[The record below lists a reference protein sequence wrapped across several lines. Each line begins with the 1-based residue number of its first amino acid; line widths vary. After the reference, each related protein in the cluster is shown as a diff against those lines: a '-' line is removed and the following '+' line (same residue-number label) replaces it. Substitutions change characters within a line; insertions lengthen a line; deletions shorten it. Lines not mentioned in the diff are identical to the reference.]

1 MSHVPAERFGSFWA
15 LVAAALAP
23 HGRVF
28 FADDGYRTPD
38 ELIEGPASS
47 TIQRRTPDGT
57 AYRIVKVPHE
67 PAELERQLRSLG
79 WDITVT
85 PTAGPF
91 FWGAGN
97 RAGYALPG

>member
-1 MSHVPAERFGSFWA
+1 MR
-15 LVAAALAP
+15 
-23 HGRVF
+23 
-28 FADDGYRTPD
+28 
-38 ELIEGPASS
+38 
-47 TIQRRTPDGT
+47 
-57 AYRIVKVPHE
+57 PHE

-97 RAGYALPG
+97 RAGCALPG

>member
-1 MSHVPAERFGSFWA
+1 MCPPGDPGPSGPWWPLPSRRTDGCS
-15 LVAAALAP
+15 P
-23 HGRVF
+23 
-28 FADDGYRTPD
+28 ADDGYRTPD

-47 TIQRRTPDGT
+47 AIQRRAPDGT